1 MDNSRDILSAELDAY
16 IRQNLISK
24 GLERKDFKSSS
35 DSRGSAR
42 KFPSRL
48 GMPAAVLDF
57 ILKRLEL
64 TFSEK
69 LMQLIE
75 QKGRTPVEIYT
86 RAGMNRAHF
95 AKIKA
100 DKNYQPTKLTVL
112 AFAVVLH
119 LNLDETDDLLRRA
132 GYSLSHSSESD
143 LIVEFFISRGMYN
156 IDELNYQLDSRG
168 HKPLTGWRKVK
179 EE

>member
-1 MDNSRDILSAELDAY
+1 MDSEKEIILKELEAY
-16 IRQNLISK
+16 ILANLIPK
-24 GLERKDFKSSS
+24 GLRQKRFTGAL
-35 DSRGSAR
+35 DSYAGA
-42 KFPSRL
+42 KKHN
-48 GMPAAVLDF
+48 GIAKAALEF
-57 ILKRLEL
+57 IKNKLEL

-75 QKGRTPVEIYT
+75 KKGRKPVEIYT